1 LIDGQD
7 DYGDEEE
14 EEEKKGLSGSG
25 GDIET
30 ASSINH

>member
-1 LIDGQD
+1 MIDGQD
-7 DYGDEEE
+7 DYGDEE